1 MGRIIQK
8 INYADQDWDNSTI
21 VWNEPDPNN
30 FWHKNAYLQQIKQF
44 KEYLKEEE
52 EKMNLEKKFQ
62 KWEKLFN

>member
-8 INYADQDWDNSTI
+8 INSVDQDWYNSTI

-30 FWHKNAYLQQIKQF
+30 FWHKNSYLAQVKLF

-52 EKMNLEKKFQ
+52 EKTNLEKKYQ